1 MEKLKILIAEDLLS
15 CREDFIDYF
24 NLYFSSNY
32 DTDFHESESAQDAI
46 TKLIE
51 SSRKHDYFDIVVCD
65 IDFSENQFNEDK
77 NAGFEIIKKA
87 KEINSQ
93 TQIIWYSAQKEEDPS
108 RFKIEEEFIKKG
120 LINHRLKKA
129 YMNELFKETLENCIN
144 EVLKNRINL
153 VVFFFKLFDSYN
165 YGNDENIGFY
175 KLTHSNYDH
184 QKMLKYLDQTFNF
197 FNNSIEKQYI
207 TEQSKL
213 IIENYLNKIR
223 YEYPSQEEMISFK
236 SYFRLEFTEDILK
249 SCQEPLF
256 NKNVQV
262 TNNINTTIPRI
273 YCEKERILIGLKTI
287 YENIARH
294 NFQTLDQN
302 NYVKTTVE
310 SINSKVILTIEANG
324 NSFNP
329 QEAFM
334 HLTPGLSSIKKAFD
348 KYCSVIYEGNGISYN
363 IYNDITTNSNHLKDL
378 KITLTFLLPK
388 PKSSSG
394 ELLNV

>member
-1 MEKLKILIAEDLLS
+1 
-15 CREDFIDYF
+15 
-24 NLYFSSNY
+24 
-32 DTDFHESESAQDAI
+32 
-46 TKLIE
+46 
-51 SSRKHDYFDIVVCD
+51 
-65 IDFSENQFNEDK
+65 
-77 NAGFEIIKKA
+77 
-87 KEINSQ
+87 
-93 TQIIWYSAQKEEDPS
+93 
-108 RFKIEEEFIKKG
+108 
-120 LINHRLKKA
+120 
-129 YMNELFKETLENCIN
+129 
-144 EVLKNRINL
+144 
-153 VVFFFKLFDSYN
+153 
-165 YGNDENIGFY
+165 
-175 KLTHSNYDH
+175 
-184 QKMLKYLDQTFNF
+184 MLKYLDQTFNF

-207 TEQSKL
+207 TEHSKL

-262 TNNINTTIPRI
+262 INNINTTIPRI
-273 YCEKERILIGLKTI
+273 YCEKERLLIGLKTI
-287 YENIARH
+287 YENISRH
-294 NFQTLDQN
+294 NFQTFDQN